1 MLKLEWPKGSN
12 GFAYLLWNDVNIASA
27 YNLQDEKESFAMA
40 DLIVTLNP
48 KLNRDEVKNWIQK
61 KAIALDA
68 IASLADVKCPFDEES
83 KPMTCADSEVEDESD
98 DAGREAS

>member
-12 GFAYLLWNDVNIASA
+12 GFAYLLWNDVNIASV
-27 YNLQDEKESFAMA
+27 YNLRNEKESFATA

-48 KLNRDEVKNWIQK
+48 KLNKDEVKNWIQK

-83 KPMTCADSEVEDESD
+83 KPMTCADSEVKDESS